1 MSSEPTLFDNLI
13 RRRVFPIVGMYIAA
27 TWLVIELGDWITE
40 RFNLPANLTSY
51 VFVAMVVMLP
61 AVALVAYNHGAPG
74 RDRWTRTERV
84 FVPVNMLVAAA
95 MIYLFNPGL
104 DASAATEMMEIADET
119 GQMQT
124 FEVARQGYH
133 QEVIGYFWENLSAD
147 DETDWLSYGLPM
159 ILAHDLARVSPVLS
173 VPTPFDSN
181 SMMRRLR
188 NQGFERMRDLPRGLA
203 VEIARDRRSAAFIL
217 GSYRVDGYT
226 ISLNASMYDA
236 ESGDLIGTHS
246 VTTDDWLAGV
256 DEISEAILGFARV
269 EPADN
274 QSDDPV
280 SEHLSDSI
288 EAIRHYSSGNVL
300 IELDNDYAGG
310 IAELQA
316 AVDADPAFAEARS
329 RLSVA
334 EYLSGDVAAAR
345 ISASRALS
353 NSYRLSNASRFG
365 MKAQQYLYDGD
376 LDKGIQVV
384 DIWTQVEPNSTRALE
399 AKARLSRIKGTDEA
413 LESAI
418 SAFDQLLKLNPDDV
432 DVYRQKALVEQQRG
446 NFDAA
451 ANLLQQFLGEIPDSS
466 GAHIQLSEV
475 YQAQGRLADAQ
486 AALETASILSETTV
500 ASEIGL
506 ARLEARR
513 GMFDDASRRLNDLL
527 SPEANGEQ
535 RMETLIGKA
544 EIAAAQGKISEAT
557 DLLTETNELAKDLVP
572 PAIRLVTIESQLG
585 MMLSMAGDTQ
595 AALTLMDSIVA
606 QLQPPMS
613 DYMNFSYM
621 GIYGMADMRE
631 ETRAIVEKTL
641 AIESQLPAPFL
652 PFVEMGRARLA
663 TWNGDDAIAVGHV
676 DRAFELLGQS
686 HLAVVL
692 KDLSGSDMFI
702 NAAELYVDAGAT
714 AKARERLEGIL
725 KVYPAS
731 AYARLVLAKAL
742 LAEGDAAQAKTQ
754 LEEAVST
761 WSGADR
767 SFVLLVEAQELLAD
781 L

>member
-40 RFNLPANLTSY
+40 RFGLPENLTSY

-84 FVPVNMLVAAA
+84 FVPANMLVAAA
-95 MIYLFNPGL
+95 TIYLFNPGIE
-104 DASAATEMMEIADET
+104 ASAATEMMEIADET
-119 GQMQT
+119 GQMQV
-124 FEVARQGYH
+124 FEVARRGYH

-159 ILAHDLARVSPVLS
+159 VLAHDLERVSPVIS
-173 VPTPFDSN
+173 VLTPFDSDW
-181 SMMRRLR
+181 MMRRLR
-188 NQGFERMRDLPRGLA
+188 NQGFEHMRDLPRGLA
-203 VEIARDRRSAAFIL
+203 VEIARDRRSSAFIL
-217 GSYRVDGYT
+217 GSYSVDGDT
-226 ISLNASMYDA
+226 ISLNASMYAA
-236 ESGDLIGTHS
+236 ESGDLIGAHS
-246 VTTDDWLAGV
+246 VTTDDWLSGI
-256 DEISEAILGFARV
+256 DSISEAILGFARV

-288 EAIRHYSSGNVL
+288 EAIRHYTSGNVL

-310 IAELQA
+310 IAELRA
-316 AVDADPAFAEARS
+316 AVDVDPAFAEARS
-329 RLSVA
+329 RLSIA

-345 ISASRALS
+345 RSASRALN

-376 LDKGIQVV
+376 LDKSIQVIE
-384 DIWTQVEPNSTRALE
+384 IWSQVEPDSTRALE
-399 AKARLSRIKGTDEA
+399 TKARLGSVMGTDEA

-418 SAFDQLLKLNPDDV
+418 SAFDQLLELNPDDV
-432 DVYRQKALVEQQRG
+432 YVYRQKALIEQQRG
-446 NFDAA
+446 NYDAA
-451 ANLLQQFLGEIPDSS
+451 ADLLRQFLTEIPDSS

-500 ASEIGL
+500 TSEVGL

-513 GMFDDASRRLNDLL
+513 GMFDDANQRLDDVL
-527 SPEANGEQ
+527 SPDVNGQQ
-535 RMETLIGKA
+535 RLETLVGKV
-544 EIAAAQGKISEAT
+544 EIAVAQGKISEAI

-572 PAIRLVTIESQLG
+572 PAIRLVSIESQLG
-585 MMLSMAGDTQ
+585 MMLSMAGDTE
-595 AALTLMDSIVA
+595 AAITLMDGIVA

-621 GIYGMADMRE
+621 GIYNVADMRE
-631 ETRAIVEKTL
+631 ETRAIVEKMIT
-641 AIESQLPAPFL
+641 IESQLPAPFL

-663 TWNGDDAIAVGHV
+663 TWDGDNAAALRHV
-676 DRAFELLGQS
+676 DSAFQLLGQS
-686 HLAVVL
+686 HLAVAL

-702 NAAELYVDAGAT
+702 NAAELYVDAGAP
-714 AKARERLEGIL
+714 ARARERLEGIL
-725 KVYPAS
+725 TVYPAS

-742 LAEGDAAQAKTQ
+742 LAEGDTARAKTQ
-754 LEEAVST
+754 LEEAVSV
-761 WSGADR
+761 WSGAD
-767 SFVLLVEAQELLAD
+767 SGFVFLVEAKELLGG

>member
-1 MSSEPTLFDNLI
+1 MSSEPTLFDKLV

-40 RFNLPANLTSY
+40 RFDLPPNLTSY
-51 VFVAMVVMLP
+51 VFVAMIVMLP
-61 AVALVAYNHGAPG
+61 AVALLAYNHGAPG

-84 FVPVNMLVAAA
+84 FVPMNVLAAVA
-95 MIYLFNPGL
+95 MIYLVNPGL
-104 DASAATEMMEIADET
+104 DASAATEMLEIADET
-119 GQMQT
+119 GQLQT

-133 QEVIGYFWENLSAD
+133 QEVIGYFWENLSTD

-159 ILAHDLARVSPVLS
+159 VLAHDLARVSPVIS
-173 VPTPFDSN
+173 VLTPFDAD

-188 NQGFERMRDLPRGLA
+188 NQGFDRMRDFPRGLA

-217 GSYRVDGYT
+217 GSYRVDGDT
-226 ISLNASMYDA
+226 ISLNVSMYAA

-246 VTTDDWLAGV
+246 VTTDDWLAGI
-256 DEISEAILGFARV
+256 DDISEAILSFARV

-288 EAIRHYSSGNVL
+288 EAIRHYTNGNVL

-310 IAELQA
+310 IAELRA
-316 AVDADPAFAEARS
+316 ALDMDPAFAEARS

-334 EYLSGDVAAAR
+334 EYLSGDISAAR
-345 ISASRALS
+345 TSASRALS

-376 LDKGIQVV
+376 LDKSMQVV
-384 DIWTQVEPNSTRALE
+384 DIWSQVEPNSTRALE
-399 AKARLSRIKGTDEA
+399 AKARLGSLVGTDEA

-418 SAFDQLLKLNPDDV
+418 GAFDQLLELNPDDV
-432 DVYRQKALVEQQRG
+432 YVYREKALVEQQRR
-446 NFDAA
+446 NYDVAA
-451 ANLLQQFLGEIPDSS
+451 DLLRQFLTEIPDSS
-466 GAHIQLSEV
+466 DAHIQLSEI

-500 ASEIGL
+500 TSEIGL

-513 GMFDDASRRLNDLL
+513 GLFDAASQRLDNLL
-527 SPEANGEQ
+527 SPGVNGQQ
-535 RMETLIGKA
+535 RLETLIGKT
-544 EIAAAQGKISEAT
+544 EILVAQGKIFESIE
-557 DLLTETNELAKDLVP
+557 LLTATNELAKDLVP
-572 PAIRLVTIESQLG
+572 PAIRILSIESQLG
-585 MMLSMAGDTQ
+585 MLLSMAGETEE
-595 AALTLMDSIVA
+595 ALAFMDGIVD
-606 QLQPPMS
+606 QLQPPMT
-613 DYMNFSYM
+613 DYMNFSYT
-621 GIYGMADMRE
+621 GIYKMADMRE
-631 ETRAIVEKTL
+631 AFRATAEKTM

-652 PFVEMGRARLA
+652 PFVEMERAKIA
-663 TWNGDDAIAVGHV
+663 TWDGDNAAAVRHV
-676 DRAFELLGQS
+676 DRALELLGQS
-686 HLAVVL
+686 HLAVAL
-692 KDLSGSDMFI
+692 TDLSSSSMFV
-702 NAAELYVDAGAT
+702 NAAELYVGAGAS

-731 AYARLVLAKAL
+731 AHARLVLAKAL
-742 LAEGDAAQAKTQ
+742 LAEGDAARAKTE
-754 LEEAVST
+754 LEEAVSI

-767 SFVLLVEAQELLAD
+767 TFVLLGEAQELLSD

>member
-13 RRRVFPIVGMYIAA
+13 KRRVFPIVGMYIAA

-40 RFNLPANLTSY
+40 RFDLPANLTSY
-51 VFVAMVVMLP
+51 VFIAMIVMLP

-74 RDRWTRTERV
+74 RDRWTSTERV
-84 FVPVNMLVAAA
+84 FVPLNALVATVA
-95 MIYLFNPGL
+95 IYLVNPGL
-104 DASAATEMMEIADET
+104 DASAATQTLEIADET
-119 GQMQT
+119 GQIQT

-147 DETDWLSYGLPM
+147 DDSNWLSYGLPM
-159 ILAHDLARVSPVLS
+159 VLAHDLERVSPVIS
-173 VPTPFDSN
+173 VLTPFDAN

-188 NQGFERMRDLPRGLA
+188 NQGFERMRDIPRGLA

-217 GSYRVDGYT
+217 GAYRVDGDT
-226 ISLNASMYDA
+226 ISLDASMYDA
-236 ESGDLIGTHS
+236 GSGDLIGAHS

-256 DEISEAILGFARV
+256 DAISEAILGFAGV

-274 QSDDPV
+274 QSDDPI

-288 EAIRHYSSGNVL
+288 EAIRHYTNGNRV

-310 IAELQA
+310 IAELRA
-316 AVDADPAFAEARS
+316 AVDLDPAFAEARGK
-329 RLSVA
+329 LSVA

-345 ISASRALS
+345 KSAARALN

-376 LDKGIQVV
+376 LDKTIQVIE
-384 DIWTQVEPNSTRALE
+384 IWSQVEPNSTRALE
-399 AKARLSRIKGTDEA
+399 TKARLGSVMGTDEA

-418 SAFDQLLKLNPDDV
+418 SAFDQLLELNPDDV
-432 DVYRQKALVEQQRG
+432 YVYRQKALVEQQRG
-446 NFDAA
+446 NYDAA
-451 ANLLQQFLGEIPDSS
+451 ADLLQQFLAEIPDSS
-466 GAHIQLSEV
+466 EAHIQLSEI

-500 ASEIGL
+500 TSEIGL

-513 GMFDDASRRLNDLL
+513 GLFDDANRRLDVLL
-527 SPEANGEQ
+527 SPEANGQQ
-535 RMETLIGKA
+535 RLETLVGKA
-544 EIAAAQGKISEAT
+544 EIAVAEGRISEAI
-557 DLLTETNELAKDLVP
+557 DFMTESNELAKDLVP
-572 PAIRLVTIESQLG
+572 PALRLLSIESQLS
-585 MMLSMAGDTQ
+585 MMLSMAGKTE
-595 AALTLMDSIVA
+595 AALALMDGIVA
-606 QLQPPMS
+606 QLQPPMT

-621 GIYGMADMRE
+621 GIYDMADMRE
-631 ETRAIVEKTL
+631 ETRAIVEKTI
-641 AIESQLPAPFL
+641 AIEPQLPPPFL

-663 TWNGDDAIAVGHV
+663 TWDGDNAAALTHV

-686 HLAVVL
+686 HLAVAL

-702 NAAELYVDAGAT
+702 NAAELYVDAGAP
-714 AKARERLEGIL
+714 ARARQRVEGIL
-725 KVYPAS
+725 TVYPAS
-731 AYARLVLAKAL
+731 AYARLVLARAL
-742 LAEGDAAQAKTQ
+742 LAEGDADGARTE
-754 LEEAVST
+754 LEEAVAI
-761 WSGADR
+761 WSEADR
-767 SFVLLVEAQELLAD
+767 SFVLLVEAQELLSN